1 MSKGTSPK
9 REQKKKPAK
18 TLTEK
23 RAAKHAKKAERGPAK
38 FL

>member
-23 RAAKHAKKAERGPAK
+23 RAAKHAKKTERSSAK